1 MLRITRRHLCFG
13 IAVVFVVAA
22 VIVPAAGA
30 GNFGPKD
37 PWYMYGVSLTNQLR
51 HDQSVDSQAGGVQPT
66 SPWYAYDAALRK
78 AKQKR
83 LAQSVKTQVGSIQPT
98 SPWYAYDAALRKAQ
112 KQRSVQSV
120 GVRIITD
127 TLGGNGSTPAKAM
140 SKTSGTHGNRFT
152 TDTLG
157 PIGALEGSAIPN
169 RAQ

>member
-30 GNFGPKD
+30 RTGAVEPKN
-37 PWYMYGVSLTNQLR
+37 PWYAYDAALR
-51 HDQSVDSQAGGVQPT
+51 KAQEKRHEQSVKAQVGSVQPT

-78 AKQKR
+78 AQQKR
-83 LAQSVKTQVGSIQPT
+83 SE
-98 SPWYAYDAALRKAQ
+98 
-112 KQRSVQSV
+112 QSV

-127 TLGGNGSTPAKAM
+127 TLGGNGRTPAKAM

-157 PIGALEGSAIPN
+157 PIGPLEGSAIPN
-169 RAQ
+169 KAQ